1 MAKLR
6 LGLMGYRFKVDDLW
20 VSYQTAYGKSFRVPK
35 ADIESITLDE
45 GHRGRNKLRLVG
57 KGTVLAEIELPKK
70 WAQKAQAFIY
80 MELRHAGPE

>member
-1 MAKLR
+1 METGLR
-6 LGLMGYRFKVDDLW
+6 
-20 VSYQTAYGKSFRVPK
+20 GKSV
-35 ADIESITLDE
+35 IVTGGGSNI
-45 GHRGRNKLRLVG
+45 G